1 MKKYGLIGE
10 KLGHSFSPLIHAKFA
25 DYQYDLIETPLE
37 GLEDVL
43 RNEEYGGFNVTI
55 PYKTEVMKY
64 LDEISDIAKKIGAV
78 NTIVRTDDGKLCGY
92 NTDYFGFTYLLDKM
106 EVDVEGLKC
115 IVLGSGGASKT
126 VQTALKDLGAR
137 EVVVI
142 SRTGENNYQNL
153 HLHKDADF
161 IVNTTPVGMYPD
173 NGKKPLSIS
182 EFNYLK
188 GVVDLIYNPYRTK
201 IVLEA
206 MVRDIP
212 AKGGMGML
220 VGQAREAVQL
230 FLNEEIEDERMDDV
244 LDEIK
249 RETLNQILIGMP
261 GSGKTTLG
269 REMAEH
275 MGREFIDIDEM
286 IEEREGMSIP
296 EIFEHKG
303 ENYFRDLETKM
314 LEEICVKTG
323 LVIATGGGVVKRS
336 VNYYI
341 LKQNAVL
348 IWIKRDLD
356 KLEKAGRPL
365 SMSTPIEKLYEERK
379 PIYSLW
385 SDYYINNKEK

>member
-10 KLGHSFSPLIHAKFA
+10 KLGHSFSPLIHGKFA
-25 DYQYDLIETPLE
+25 DYQYDLIETPVE

-43 RNEEYGGFNVTI
+43 HNEEYGGFNVTI

-64 LDEISDIAKKIGAV
+64 LDEISDIAKRIGAV
-78 NTIVRTDDGKLCGY
+78 NTIVRNEDGKLCGY
-92 NTDYFGFTYLLDKM
+92 NTDYYGFTYLLEKI
-106 EVDVEGLKC
+106 DVEVKGLKC
-115 IVLGSGGASKT
+115 LVLGSGGASKT
-126 VQTALKDLGAR
+126 VQTALSDLGAK

-153 HLHKDADF
+153 EKHEDADF
-161 IVNTTPVGMYPD
+161 IVNTTPVGMYPN

-182 EFNYLK
+182 EFKYLK

-206 MVRDIP
+206 IARNIP
-212 AKGGMGML
+212 ASGGMEML
-220 VGQAREAVQL
+220 VGQAREAVEV
-230 FLNEEIEDERMDDV
+230 FLGQDIEDEKMEDA

-269 REMAEH
+269 LEMAEH
-275 MGREFIDIDEM
+275 MGREFVDIDQM
-286 IEEREGMSIP
+286 IEERAGMSIP
-296 EIFEHKG
+296 EIFEQKG

-314 LEEICVKTG
+314 LEEVCIKTG

-348 IWIKRDLD
+348 IWVKRDLD
-356 KLEKAGRPL
+356 KLEKSGRPL
-365 SMSTPIEKLYEERK
+365 SLSTPIEKLYEERK
-379 PIYSLW
+379 PLYSSW